1 MNRRLLLWLAVA
13 ALSGGIVMS
22 LEMAAVRLVAPH
34 FGYSIY
40 VWGMTIGVVMAAMV
54 AGCAIGGR
62 LATDPRAE
70 VVLGRALLAGTG
82 WQLLALWAMPAVLP
96 PLAAWGETAGVAVAA
111 LILFAP
117 SMAAFAAT
125 GPIVVRLCAEVIGIG
140 RAAGLVSALSTAGSL
155 GGIVGTI
162 FVLLPRFGNHAT
174 LQALCG
180 VSLAIGALAELASAG
195 TRRAGRV
202 LAPAA
207 AASVLLVTAPG
218 PGWSRGSVWTAESAY
233 NLVRVVQRG
242 GQRVLQ
248 LNHPSSVQSVREG
261 RGVWT
266 GRYYDYFAL
275 GPLLVPARRA
285 LVLGMGAGG
294 SVRSMRLTAPSI
306 EVDAVEIDPRVVEAA
321 ARFFDVDTAADPR
334 LRVHVMD
341 GRRFLARDRGT
352 YDLVQL
358 DVFQGG
364 PYVPFHL
371 VTEECFRL
379 ARARM
384 GDDALLM
391 MNVFDRSRDGALLAR
406 LAATLRR
413 VFPSVLF
420 GRTEAGNFMLLAF
433 TRPPSAERL
442 AARSPALEAN
452 ASLRDFVAREVSVPE
467 GAAVFTDDLAPVEEV
482 TRRMLSEADRP
493 AHGHPRGDLAQISR

>member
-1 MNRRLLLWLAVA
+1 MRRPRLILLLSVA
-13 ALSGGIVMS
+13 ALAGGIVLS
-22 LEMAAVRLVAPH
+22 LEMAAVRLFAPH

-40 VWGMTIGVVMAAMV
+40 VWGITIGVVMAALV
-54 AGCAIGGR
+54 GGSAIGGR
-62 LATDPRAE
+62 LANAPRAE
-70 VVLGRALLAGTG
+70 GLLGRALLAGAA
-82 WQLLALWAMPAVLP
+82 WQLLALWAMPALLP
-96 PLAAWGETAGVAVAA
+96 RLAPAEDAGVALAA
-111 LILFAP
+111 LVMFAP

-125 GPIVVRLCAEVIGIG
+125 GPILVRLCADEAGIG
-140 RAAGLVSALSTAGSL
+140 RAAGLVSALSTTGSL
-155 GGIVGTI
+155 AGILGTI
-162 FVLLPRFGNHAT
+162 FVLLPRLGTHAT
-174 LQALCG
+174 LQVLCG
-180 VSLAIGALAELASAG
+180 VSLAAGAWGELASVG
-195 TRRAGRV
+195 PRRAARGLV
-202 LAPAA
+202 PAT
-207 AASVLLVTAPG
+207 AASILLTTAPG
-218 PGWSRGSVWTAESAY
+218 LGWSEGSVWTAESAY

-242 GQRVLQ
+242 GQRALE
-248 LNHPSSVQSVREG
+248 LNHPSSVHSVRQG

-266 GRYYDYFAL
+266 GRYYDHFAL
-275 GPLLVPARRA
+275 GPVFVPARRA

-294 SVRSMRLTAPSI
+294 SVRSMRVTAPSI

-321 ARFFDVDTAADPR
+321 TRWFDVDAADPR

-391 MNVFDRSRDGALLAR
+391 MNVFDRGRDEALLTR

-413 VFPSVLF
+413 VFPSVMV
-420 GRTEAGNFMLLAF
+420 GRTDAGNFMLFAF

-442 AARSPALEAN
+442 ARRPPALESN
-452 ASLRDFVAREVSVPE
+452 AGLRDFVVREAAVPA
-467 GAAVFTDDLAPVEEV
+467 GAAVFTDDLAPVEEM
-482 TRRMLSEADRP
+482 TRRMLAM
-493 AHGHPRGDLAQISR
+493 

>member
-1 MNRRLLLWLAVA
+1 MNRRHLVLLLAVA
-13 ALSGGIVMS
+13 ALAGGIVMS
-22 LEMAAVRLVAPH
+22 LEMAAVRLFAPH

-40 VWGMTIGVVMAAMV
+40 VWGTTICVVMAAMV
-54 AGCAIGGR
+54 GGYAAGGR
-62 LATDPRAE
+62 LANGHRAE
-70 VVLGRALLAGTG
+70 ALLGRALLAAAA

-96 PLAAWGETAGVAVAA
+96 RLAAAGEVAGVALAA
-111 LILFAP
+111 LVLFAP
-117 SMAAFAAT
+117 SMVALAAT
-125 GPIVVRLCAEVIGIG
+125 GPILVRLCADEAGIG
-140 RAAGLVSALSTAGSL
+140 PAAGLVYALSTAGSL
-155 GGIVGTI
+155 GGILGTI
-162 FVLLPRFGNHAT
+162 FVLLPRLGTHTT
-174 LQALCG
+174 LQILCG
-180 VSLAIGALAELASAG
+180 VSLAIGALGELASAG
-195 TRRAGRV
+195 TRRAARGV
-202 LAPAA
+202 ALAT

-218 PGWSRGSVWTAESAY
+218 LGWSQGSVWTAESAY

-242 GQRVLQ
+242 GQRVLE
-248 LNHPSSVQSVREG
+248 LNHPSSVHSVREG

-266 GRYYDYFAL
+266 GYYYDYFAL
-275 GPLLVPARRA
+275 GPLFVPARRA

-294 SVRSMRLTAPSI
+294 SVRSMRVTAPSI

-321 ARFFDVDTAADPR
+321 SRWFDVDAAAEKH

-384 GDDALLM
+384 ADDALLM
-391 MNVFDRSRDGALLAR
+391 MNVFDRSRDTALLTR
-406 LAATLRR
+406 VAATLRR
-413 VFPSVLF
+413 VFPSVMV
-420 GRTEAGNFMLLAF
+420 GRTDAGNFMLFAF

-442 AARSPALEAN
+442 ALRSPALGSN
-452 ASLRDFVAREVSVPE
+452 AGLRDFVVREAVVPE
-467 GAAVFTDDLAPVEEV
+467 GAAVFTDDLAPVEEM
-482 TRRMLSEADRP
+482 TRRMLSE
-493 AHGHPRGDLAQISR
+493 G